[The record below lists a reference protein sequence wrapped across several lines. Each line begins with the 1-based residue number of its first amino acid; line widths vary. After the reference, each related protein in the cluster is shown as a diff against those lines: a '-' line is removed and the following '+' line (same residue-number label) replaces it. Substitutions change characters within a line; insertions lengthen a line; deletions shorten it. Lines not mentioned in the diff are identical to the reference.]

1 MTMDPYVYGG
11 GYQKKVIE
19 VPRECISPIPT
30 RYERPRSPR
39 SKVKGRAMDQVSCRS
54 TRAVSDQDAACMP
67 GCRKSTG
74 ILGWLIPA
82 FLAAAPRAVASN
94 TPKGPTLVHPSQLR
108 GRNGQSPSRKKVRIP
123 RAQTPVLAIENPS
136 HDLWSMDDMWDVD
149 EEFEQMGSEY
159 GDICNFSDDEDD
171 PLFTPVNDRSVEVE
185 LSDCPA
191 VSDWSLRATPIQCT
205 SDDEDEETRREA
217 TQKEDLTSI
226 LTRLNEMNV
235 SRMVSTIKSEAVN
248 DSSEDSDSEST
259 VHHSE
264 NRAILSQ
271 TVEIETVESEDDED
285 SEDAESMNEFVDNN
299 LNMLKDCDEDQK
311 DQLIRSLLQH
321 NYALKHANR
330 RSGSDSRYES
340 ASHSISRDISHTDY
354 SRTQRNQRLQS
365 TLTAIRGMTE

>member
-1 MTMDPYVYGG
+1 
-11 GYQKKVIE
+11 
-19 VPRECISPIPT
+19 
-30 RYERPRSPR
+30 
-39 SKVKGRAMDQVSCRS
+39 
-54 TRAVSDQDAACMP
+54 
-67 GCRKSTG
+67 
-74 ILGWLIPA
+74 
-82 FLAAAPRAVASN
+82 
-94 TPKGPTLVHPSQLR
+94 
-108 GRNGQSPSRKKVRIP
+108 
-123 RAQTPVLAIENPS
+123 
-136 HDLWSMDDMWDVD
+136 
-149 EEFEQMGSEY
+149 MG
-159 GDICNFSDDEDD
+159 
-171 PLFTPVNDRSVEVE
+171 FTPVNDRSVEVE

-235 SRMVSTIKSEAVN
+235 SRMVSTIKSEAAN
-248 DSSEDSDSEST
+248 DESEDSD
-259 VHHSE
+259 SE

-285 SEDAESMNEFVDNN
+285 SEDAESMNEFVDTN

-340 ASHSISRDISHTDY
+340 ASHSISRDMSHTDY

-365 TLTAIRGMTE
+365 TLTAIQGMTE